1 MDSIEHLEIY
11 INIIKDILKKAGST
25 DFTKFEI
32 ALSHDKPHYLK
43 WEYPTTIEKPT
54 IEYLLKEFSLPA
66 SIVKAPRKIQK
77 LEFEYIYIW
86 ATSIAQI
93 LRKDKLI
100 SSDKEPIYFNI
111 HGNVISSK
119 EVKEGSFDKSK
130 TTIESIIKVDL
141 ERTSN
146 MWLCEDNLFMK
157 KLSVENGYL
166 KFYHQDIFQATT
178 GLIRVLVAYQKRISF
193 ARSNPSRATELG
205 NTRDVKNVSAVYMPL
220 NGESLKS
227 LNN

>member
-1 MDSIEHLEIY
+1 MDQQSRLPESIEHLEIY

-43 WEYPTTIEKPT
+43 WEYPATIEKPT

-93 LRKDKLI
+93 LLKDKII
-100 SSDKEPIYFNI
+100 SSDVDPIYFNI
-111 HGNVISSK
+111 HGEVIPAK
-119 EVKEGSFDKSK
+119 DVKEDTQVRTKS
-130 TTIESIIKVDL
+130 TIESILKVDL

-146 MWLCEDNLFMK
+146 MWLSEDNLFMK

-166 KFYHQDIFQATT
+166 KFFHQDIFQATT
-178 GLIRVLVAYQKRISF
+178 GLIRVLVAYQNVQHIH
-193 ARSNPSRATELG
+193 PSRATEL
-205 NTRDVKNVSAVYMPL
+205 
-220 NGESLKS
+220 
-227 LNN
+227 